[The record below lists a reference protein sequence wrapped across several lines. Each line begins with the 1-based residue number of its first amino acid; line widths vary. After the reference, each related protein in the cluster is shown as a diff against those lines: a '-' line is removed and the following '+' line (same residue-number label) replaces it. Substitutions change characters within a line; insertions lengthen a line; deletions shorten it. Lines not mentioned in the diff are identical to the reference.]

1 MPTMSLGDQL
11 KRRKPIVF
19 QHKHHQGEELAR
31 NLSTFQLMMFGVGA
45 TVGTGVFFV
54 LGEAVPKAGP
64 AVLISFLIA
73 GLAAGLSALCYAELA
88 SAIPVSGSTY
98 SYAYHAMGELV
109 AVVIAGCVL
118 LEYGVATGA
127 VAVGWSGYFNE
138 LLSETIGWR
147 LPQALSISPIPGTDG
162 EPTGG
167 LINLPAVVLV
177 LLCMVL
183 LIRGASE
190 SARVN
195 AIMVLIKLGVLTL
208 FAVIG
213 FTAFDADH
221 FSNFFGKGLAGVSAA
236 AGTIF
241 FSFIGLDAVA
251 TAGEEV
257 KNPQKALPRAII
269 GALAIVSGIYLAVAA
284 AGLAAKPVSFFED
297 SDNAEAGLALI
308 LKEITGNEFWS
319 TILSA
324 GAVISI
330 FSVTLV
336 TLYGQ
341 TRILFAIG
349 RDGLIPRKFLEVS
362 PKTMTPTFNTI
373 VVAIVVALIGG
384 FVPSD
389 YLWDTVSIGTLVA
402 FSMVAIGIIVMRRTH
417 PDLERPF
424 RIPGYPVTPILTVL
438 ACLYIL
444 WGLAAITWVIFGIW
458 IAIVL
463 LFYFF
468 YGRHHA
474 TLNTY
479 TDPEEIAEPAG
490 RRLREDEE

>member
-1 MPTMSLGDQL
+1 M
-11 KRRKPIVF
+11 
-19 QHKHHQGEELAR
+19 
-31 NLSTFQLMMFGVGA
+31 
-45 TVGTGVFFV
+45 
-54 LGEAVPKAGP
+54 
-64 AVLISFLIA
+64 
-73 GLAAGLSALCYAELA
+73 
-88 SAIPVSGSTY
+88 
-98 SYAYHAMGELV
+98 
-109 AVVIAGCVL
+109 
-118 LEYGVATGA
+118 
-127 VAVGWSGYFNE
+127 
-138 LLSETIGWR
+138 
-147 LPQALSISPIPGTDG
+147 
-162 EPTGG
+162 
-167 LINLPAVVLV
+167 
-177 LLCMVL
+177 
-183 LIRGASE
+183 
-190 SARVN
+190 
-195 AIMVLIKLGVLTL
+195 
-208 FAVIG
+208 
-213 FTAFDADH
+213 
-221 FSNFFGKGLAGVSAA
+221 
-236 AGTIF
+236 
-241 FSFIGLDAVA
+241 A

>member
-1 MPTMSLGDQL
+1 
-11 KRRKPIVF
+11 
-19 QHKHHQGEELAR
+19 
-31 NLSTFQLMMFGVGA
+31 
-45 TVGTGVFFV
+45 
-54 LGEAVPKAGP
+54 
-64 AVLISFLIA
+64 
-73 GLAAGLSALCYAELA
+73 
-88 SAIPVSGSTY
+88 
-98 SYAYHAMGELV
+98 
-109 AVVIAGCVL
+109 
-118 LEYGVATGA
+118 
-127 VAVGWSGYFNE
+127 
-138 LLSETIGWR
+138 
-147 LPQALSISPIPGTDG
+147 
-162 EPTGG
+162 
-167 LINLPAVVLV
+167 
-177 LLCMVL
+177 MVL

-195 AIMVLIKLGVLTL
+195 AIMVLIKLGVLIL

-257 KNPQKALPRAII
+257 KNPKGPAPSHHRRSRHR
-269 GALAIVSGIYLAVAA
+269 VGIYLAAAA

-384 FVPSD
+384 SVPRTICGTPSRSGRWSPSRWSPSASSSCDGPIRTLSD
-389 YLWDTVSIGTLVA
+389 PSGSPATRSRRSSRFWPAST
-402 FSMVAIGIIVMRRTH
+402 FSGAWPRS
-417 PDLERPF
+417 
-424 RIPGYPVTPILTVL
+424 PG
-438 ACLYIL
+438 
-444 WGLAAITWVIFGIW
+444 
-458 IAIVL
+458 
-463 LFYFF
+463 
-468 YGRHHA
+468 
-474 TLNTY
+474 
-479 TDPEEIAEPAG
+479 
-490 RRLREDEE
+490 

>member
-195 AIMVLIKLGVLTL
+195 AIMVLIKLGVLIL

-373 VVAIVVALIGG
+373 VVGIVVALIGG